1 MTFDDDET
9 RLLTVLRFANE
20 WLRYAEAKNGVLL
33 TLNGAFLIGIHQ
45 IFQWHSPNNL
55 ANIYLWIS
63 TLFLTMSLMVT
74 LTSFFARTKTFR
86 FNIPQESSD
95 NSYNML
101 YFGHLANTNPDDLI
115 KSLTTKEDRQSHSAY
130 AKNISEQIIIN
141 SKITNRKFSLFN
153 FALLL
158 TISAIIT
165 PVGAIIY
172 YYLLCDR
179 KI

>member
-1 MTFDDDET
+1 MTFNDDEI

-33 TLNGAFLIGIHQ
+33 TLNGAFLVGMHQ
-45 IFQWHSPNNL
+45 IFQSYSLNNL
-55 ANIYLWIS
+55 ANIYLWIATS
-63 TLFLTMSLMVT
+63 FLTMSLIVT
-74 LTSFFARTKTFR
+74 LASFYARTKTFG
-86 FNIPQESSD
+86 FNIPKKTSCISS
-95 NSYNML
+95 NML
-101 YFGHLANTNPDDLI
+101 YFGHLANTNPDDLL
-115 KSLTTKEDRQSHSAY
+115 KSLTMNPDQHSHPVY

-141 SKITNRKFSLFN
+141 SKIASRKFALFN
-153 FALLL
+153 FALIL

-172 YYLLCDR
+172 CYMLCDR